1 MKEDI
6 FDRMMHLPLLRIFE
20 PFYRKHKEVLMYL
33 LFGGIAFFLNIF
45 LFLAID
51 RFLPIGELINNIIC
65 WVVCVLFQ
73 FFTNRTWVFEGHVER
88 MSAFLGQMGSFFGGR
103 IFTLAVEEILLAVFI
118 TWLAFPT
125 TPVKLAAQVVVI
137 ASNYFISKL
146 VVFREKE
153 EK

>member
-1 MKEDI
+1 
-6 FDRMMHLPLLRIFE
+6 
-20 PFYRKHKEVLMYL
+20 
-33 LFGGIAFFLNIF
+33 
-45 LFLAID
+45 
-51 RFLPIGELINNIIC
+51 
-65 WVVCVLFQ
+65 
-73 FFTNRTWVFEGHVER
+73 
-88 MSAFLGQMGSFFGGR
+88 MGSFFGGR

-137 ASNYFISKL
+137 VSNYSISKL